1 MTYAEKLR
9 TPRWQKK
16 RLEILQRDGFA
27 CLRCKDEKEQIQVHH
42 KKYLRGRD
50 PWDYEDSNFESLCE
64 TCHFIE
70 TFYSK
75 FFDKSEYPF
84 VVIKTQW
91 SKNSTKVILAY
102 CYINGIATTRILRLN
117 FKRKTIKEMKR
128 LPVNLKPLKP

>member
-9 TPRWQKK
+9 DPRWQIK
-16 RLEILQRDGFA
+16 RLHILKRDGFA
-27 CLRCKDEKEQIQVHH
+27 CVKCKDEREEFQIHH
-42 KKYLRGRD
+42 KRYFKNKE
-50 PWDYEDSNFESLCE
+50 PWEYEDQYLETLCK

-70 TFYSK
+70 GFYTK
-75 FFDKSEYPF
+75 VFDKSEQPF

-91 SKNSTKVILAY
+91 SKNSTKVVLAY

-128 LPVNLKPLKP
+128 LPVNLKPLNP